1 MWPDWAAWIRQAKL
15 PVSRSVPL
23 VTLAVQVSSH
33 RVRHQGVDLVRGA
46 EKFMVCPRMFW
57 TLALPWQE
65 MGPQAKAL
73 KWLFSLAL
81 VVR

>member
-33 RVRHQGVDLVRGA
+33 RVRHQDVDLVRGA

-57 TLALPWQE
+57 TLALPCRRWDLR
-65 MGPQAKAL
+65 PKH
-73 KWLFSLAL
+73 
-81 VVR
+81 